1 VTLSGGCVGV
11 PLKTDGRSAWSQA
24 AIEWL
29 GTVRE
34 GVLRKHMNV
43 RGYQR
48 DTVYYSIL
56 DTEWPAVKA
65 RLEARLAASA

>member
-1 VTLSGGCVGV
+1 M
-11 PLKTDGRSAWSQA
+11 
-24 AIEWL
+24 
-29 GTVRE
+29 RE

-56 DTEWPAVKA
+56 ENEWPAVKI
-65 RLEARLAASA
+65 RLEARLADGAPAG

>member
-1 VTLSGGCVGV
+1 
-11 PLKTDGRSAWSQA
+11 
-24 AIEWL
+24 
-29 GTVRE
+29 
-34 GVLRKHMNV
+34 V

-65 RLEARLAASA
+65 RLETRLTSTT